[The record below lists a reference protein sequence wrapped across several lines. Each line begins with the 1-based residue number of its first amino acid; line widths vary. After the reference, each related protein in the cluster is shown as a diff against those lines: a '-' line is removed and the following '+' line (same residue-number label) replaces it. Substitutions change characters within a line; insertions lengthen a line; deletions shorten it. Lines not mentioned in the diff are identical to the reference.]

1 MTSAIVSGLTVYQ
14 YQQVLHGILISN
26 FFSSYTG
33 GFGEFTYFL
42 DKDAPLKLT
51 DQEDTTVAITSLV
64 AVFSIIEVP
73 LAVCAAWSSDS
84 LYQPPQEN
92 QISQVCEVFIS
103 HGGTRKKNVLC
114 IPPRFWWLRNTH
126 FSHPLFFHLRLNC
139 LATLLGRVRRQ
150 ARLFYL
156 KTAWTAYN
164 VDGISII
171 GSLFYLYFTV

>member
-26 FFSSYTG
+26 FFSSYAG

-42 DKDAPLKLT
+42 DKDAPLQLS
-51 DQEDTTVAITSLV
+51 DQENTTVAITSLV

-103 HGGTRKKNVLC
+103 HGGTRKKMSCV
-114 IPPRFWWLRNTH
+114 
-126 FSHPLFFHLRLNC
+126 
-139 LATLLGRVRRQ
+139 
-150 ARLFYL
+150 YL
-156 KTAWTAYN
+156 PGLVA
-164 VDGISII
+164 
-171 GSLFYLYFTV
+171 

>member
-26 FFSSYTG
+26 FFSSYAG

-126 FSHPLFFHLRLNC
+126 FSHPLFFQLRLNC